1 VITIVFKKKEVKR
14 LQLVE
19 QHVIGKNDPRYSVI
33 VHVAPERSDAKK
45 RTG

>member
-1 VITIVFKKKEVKR
+1 MITIVFTKKEVKG

-19 QHVIGKNDPRYSVI
+19 QHVIGKRDLRYSVI
-33 VHVAPERSDAKK
+33 DHVAPEKGDAKK